1 MKNRIT
7 FAITPTLNPVAPD
20 STEPRGFYG
29 LAYGGGVMEN
39 WCCGDD
45 DVCDVIIDMST
56 LTTPEKFPALV
67 DHESEKRAG
76 YVNSWNADNNGLKVH
91 GVLLSNK
98 HGAGVAQDSD
108 EGFPW
113 QMSVGLDIGIAYRVP
128 RGDSVLV
135 NGKMLDGE
143 ILVLRNCK
151 INEVS
156 FTPVGYDS
164 TTTATAFSKPNTPT
178 EGVDM
183 NLEEAKA
190 ELSAEKTKNEAL
202 KAENAKLAAEN
213 AEFSKASREHD
224 IKGLFA
230 KLGKEYSPSDAKA
243 IEWAALPSAAFSAV
257 KSALSDFTPTKLNPA
272 LFAHT
277 VPTNFAPTPPAE
289 ADVVKSVGDKF
300 IKDIGGKQ

>member
-7 FAITPTLNPVAPD
+7 FAITPTLNPVVPD
-20 STEPRGFYG
+20 STAPRGFYG
-29 LAYGGGVMEN
+29 LAYGGGVIAN
-39 WCCGDD
+39 HWWYG
-45 DVCDVIIDMST
+45 DVIIDMAT
-56 LTTPEKFPALV
+56 LETPATFPALI

-76 YVNSWNADNNGLKVH
+76 YVNEWSAGNEGLNVK

-98 HGAGVAQDSD
+98 HGTGVAQDSD
-108 EGFPW
+108 QGFPF
-113 QMSVGLDIGIAYRVP
+113 QMSVGLSDGDCYKVP
-128 RGDSVLV
+128 KGDSILV
-135 NGKMLDGE
+135 NGKMIDGE
-143 ILVLRNCK
+143 ISVLRNCK

-164 TTTATAFSKPNTPT
+164 TTSAIAFSKSNTPT
-178 EGVDM
+178 EGEDM
-183 NLEEAKA
+183 NLEELKA

-202 KAENAKLAAEN
+202 KAENTKLAAEN

-224 IKGLFA
+224 IKGLFS

-257 KSALSDFTPTKLNPA
+257 KSALADFVPTKLNPA

-277 VPTNFAPTPPAE
+277 VPTNFTPTPPAE
-289 ADVVKSVGDKF
+289 SDVLAAALDAKFPKGVK
-300 IKDIGGKQ
+300 

>member
-1 MKNRIT
+1 MNNRIT
-7 FAITPTLNPVAPD
+7 FAITPTLSPATPD
-20 STEPRGFYG
+20 STAPRGFTG
-29 LAYGGGVMEN
+29 LAYGGGVIAN
-39 WCCGDD
+39 HWWYGN
-45 DVCDVIIDMST
+45 VVIDMATLETPST
-56 LTTPEKFPALV
+56 FPALI

-76 YVNSWNADNNGLKVH
+76 YVNEWFASNEGLNVK

-113 QMSVGLDIGIAYRVP
+113 QMSVGLRDGSAYQVMS
-128 RGDSVLV
+128 GDSVLV
-135 NGKMLDGE
+135 NGKMIDGE
-143 ILVLRNCK
+143 VTVLRNCK
-151 INEVS
+151 IHEVS

-164 TTTATAFSKPNTPT
+164 TTNATAFSKSNTPT
-178 EGVDM
+178 EGDVM
-183 NLEEAKA
+183 TLEELKA

-202 KAENAKLAAEN
+202 KAENTKLAAEN

-257 KSALSDFTPTKLNPA
+257 KSALSDFAPAQVNPA
-272 LFAHT
+272 LFSHT

-289 ADVVKSVGDKF
+289 SDVLKAALDAKFPKGVK
-300 IKDIGGKQ
+300 

>member
-1 MKNRIT
+1 MNNRIT

-20 STEPRGFYG
+20 STAPRGFSG
-29 LAYGGGVMEN
+29 LAYGGGVIAN
-39 WCCGDD
+39 HWWYGD
-45 DVCDVIIDMST
+45 VVIDMAT
-56 LTTPEKFPALV
+56 LETPATFPALI

-76 YVNSWNADNNGLKVH
+76 YVNEWSAGNDGLNVK

-113 QMSVGLDIGIAYRVP
+113 QMSVGLSDGDCYKVP
-128 RGDSVLV
+128 KGDSILV
-135 NGKMLDGE
+135 NGKMIDGE
-143 ILVLRNCK
+143 ISVLRNCK

-164 TTTATAFSKPNTPT
+164 TTSATAFSKPNTHT

-190 ELSAEKTKNEAL
+190 ELSALKAKNEVL
-202 KAENAKLAAEN
+202 TAENTKLATEV
-213 AEFSKASREHD
+213 AEFSKAAREHD
-224 IKGLFA
+224 IKGLFS
-230 KLGKEYSPSDAKA
+230 KLGKEYSPTDAKA

-272 LFAHT
+272 LFSHT
-277 VPTNFAPTPPAE
+277 VPTDFAPTPPAGS
-289 ADVVKSVGDKF
+289 DVVKSVGDKF

>member
-1 MKNRIT
+1 MNNRIT
-7 FAITPTLNPVAPD
+7 FAITPTLNPD
-20 STEPRGFYG
+20 STAPRGFTG
-29 LAYGGGVMEN
+29 LAYGGGVIAN
-39 WCCGDD
+39 HWWYGN
-45 DVCDVIIDMST
+45 VVIDMATLETPST
-56 LTTPEKFPALV
+56 FPALI

-76 YVNSWNADNNGLKVH
+76 YVNEWSASNEGLSVK

-113 QMSVGLDIGIAYRVP
+113 QMSVGLSDGDCYKIP
-128 RGDSVLV
+128 KGDSILV

-143 ILVLRNCK
+143 ISVLRNCK

-164 TTTATAFSKPNTPT
+164 TTTATAFSKSNTPT
-178 EGVDM
+178 EGEDM

-190 ELSAEKTKNEAL
+190 ELSALKAKNEVLA
-202 KAENAKLAAEN
+202 AENTKLTAEN

-230 KLGKEYSPSDAKA
+230 KLGKEYSPNDAKA
-243 IEWAALPSAAFSAV
+243 IEWAALPSVAFSAV
-257 KSALSDFTPTKLNPA
+257 KSALADFTPTKLNPA

-289 ADVVKSVGDKF
+289 SDVLAAALDAKFPKGVK
-300 IKDIGGKQ
+300 